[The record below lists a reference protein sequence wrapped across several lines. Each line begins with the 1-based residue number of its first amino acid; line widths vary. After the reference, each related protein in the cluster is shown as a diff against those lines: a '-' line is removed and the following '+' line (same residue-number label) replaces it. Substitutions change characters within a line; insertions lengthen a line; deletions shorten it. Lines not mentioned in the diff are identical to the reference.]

1 MREPTQQEL
10 LELENYFGTSNNVAD
25 VKIHLIEATED
36 GWTVNIYFTILAEA
50 AMLHHAFLW
59 LDQDEFH
66 IITESE

>member
-10 LELENYFGTSNNVAD
+10 SELENYFSTANNVAD

-50 AMLHHAFLW
+50 ATLQAFLW

>member
-10 LELENYFGTSNNVAD
+10 LELENYFSTANNVAD

-36 GWTVNIYFTILAEA
+36 GWDVNIYFTILAGA
-50 AMLHHAFLW
+50 ATLQAFLW

>member
-10 LELENYFGTSNNVAD
+10 LELENYFSTSNNVAD

-50 AMLHHAFLW
+50 ATLQAFLW